1 MIIGSIHRRLLLV
14 LPHHRLLVVMAGRSR
29 SFYTSETFV
38 PMRLGRNVSIVNGRR
53 RRLFASISSAV
64 PDDTTAT
71 NRSPRGTTSSFST
84 TTNSSSNNDD
94 KNDQQKQKSPLS
106 SSSAAPAASVLNPL
120 PNFDDA
126 REAYGA
132 KTMKEL
138 ARAMLSLHV
147 CRFPLIVTHAKTLHN
162 FSRRFLGDW
171 ITDTALQMSLF
182 GHFCGGTD
190 EVRIRPKIAQL
201 ERAGIGSI
209 LDFAAEDD
217 VESDEDNKNKNHND
231 TASPSNSNSSS
242 PKSTLADRIVV
253 DNTPNSRV
261 YEYETEQQCDRHVET
276 FKRCIRAVKTLEKDG
291 FAAVKVGF
299 LLMTLV

>member
-1 MIIGSIHRRLLLV
+1 MIIGSILQRRLLV
-14 LPHHRLLVVMAGRSR
+14 LPHHRLGVVVAGRSR
-29 SFYTSETFV
+29 SSYKSETFV
-38 PMRLGRNVSIVNGRR
+38 HMRLGRNLTIVNGRR
-53 RRLFASISSAV
+53 RRLFASISSV
-64 PDDTTAT
+64 LDDTAT
-71 NRSPRGTTSSFST
+71 HRSSSGTLSSSI
-84 TTNSSSNNDD
+84 TNNGNSSNNDK
-94 KNDQQKQKSPLS
+94 KNDQKKKSPLS
-106 SSSAAPAASVLNPL
+106 SSAAAAASVLNPL
-120 PNFDDA
+120 PHFDDSQ
-126 REAYGA
+126 EAYGA
-132 KTMKEL
+132 KTMTEL

-147 CRFPLIVTHAKTLHN
+147 CRFPLIVTNAKTLHN

-190 EVRIRPKIAQL
+190 EVRIRPKIAKL

-217 VESDEDNKNKNHND
+217 LESDEDNKNKNHNSA
-231 TASPSNSNSSS
+231 TPSNNSNSSS

-261 YEYETEQQCDRHVET
+261 YAYETEQQCDRHVET
-276 FKRCIRAVKTLEKDG
+276 FKRCIRAVQTLEKDG

-299 LLMTLV
+299 LLMTLIV

>member
-1 MIIGSIHRRLLLV
+1 MIIGSIHRRLLV
-14 LPHHRLLVVMAGRSR
+14 LPHHRLVVVAGRSR

-38 PMRLGRNVSIVNGRR
+38 QMRLGRNLSIVNGRR
-53 RRLFASISSAV
+53 RRLFASISSV
-64 PDDTTAT
+64 LDDTTAT
-71 NRSPRGTTSSFST
+71 HRSSSGTLSSST
-84 TTNSSSNNDD
+84 TNNGNSSNNDK
-94 KNDQQKQKSPLS
+94 KNDQKKKSPLS
-106 SSSAAPAASVLNPL
+106 SSSAATTSLLNPL
-120 PNFDDA
+120 PHFDDSQ
-126 REAYGA
+126 EAYGA
-132 KTMKEL
+132 KTMSEL

-217 VESDEDNKNKNHND
+217 LESDEDNKNKNKND
-231 TASPSNSNSSS
+231 TATPSNNSNSSS

-261 YEYETEQQCDRHVET
+261 YAYETEQQCDRHVET
-276 FKRCIRAVKTLEKDG
+276 FKRCIRAVQTLDKDG

-299 LLMTLV
+299 LLMSTLV